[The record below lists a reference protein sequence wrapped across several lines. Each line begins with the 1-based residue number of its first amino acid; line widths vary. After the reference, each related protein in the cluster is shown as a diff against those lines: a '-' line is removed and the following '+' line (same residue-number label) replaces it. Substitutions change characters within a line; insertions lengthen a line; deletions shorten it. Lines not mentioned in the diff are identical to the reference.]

1 MTRIIAGTAKGR
13 TLKVPT
19 TGTRPTSDRVREAM
33 FSSLEHRLGTFAGRC
48 VYDLYAGSGAL
59 GFEARSR
66 GATAAVLV
74 EQDRKALDVIRANA
88 ASTGL
93 DVEIITADVAKFV
106 QRQHRPLPDVVFV
119 DPPYELPAAAIRE
132 QLETLLDHCSDHEV
146 LLVVERSSRDTES
159 PIPHGCTGIDVR
171 TLGETAVIY
180 AHWYGYAHDDS

>member
-13 TLKVPT
+13 SLKVPAS
-19 TGTRPTSDRVREAM
+19 GTRPTSDRVREAI

-59 GFEARSR
+59 GLEARSR
-66 GATAAVLV
+66 GAASAVLI

-88 ASTGL
+88 ATTGL
-93 DVEIITADVAKFV
+93 DVQIVASDVGTFV
-106 QRQHRPLPDVVFV
+106 QRVHSPLPDVVFV
-119 DPPYELPAAAIRE
+119 DPPYDVPAATIRQ
-132 QLETLLDHCSDHEV
+132 QLTALLGHCGRHDV
-146 LLVVERSSRDTES
+146 VLVVERSSRDTES
-159 PIPHGCTGIDVR
+159 PIPPGCEGIDVR